1 MKLSDHRYFTLFAL
15 LGLLLCVSCRSSNQ
29 STDRENSADLRV
41 QGPGIPPHLEFAC
54 CDQGVEQM
62 QALFARPDLPTSLK
76 SLRATIAIA
85 TPDFS
90 PQRANIVRLLNQQ
103 GIPAIAWIVLP
114 TDQGYYLTADN
125 APQAAA
131 RIAAFETW
139 TAENG
144 LHWAG
149 IGLDVEPNLAELSQ
163 LRSHKWHL
171 ITTMLARSVNGGR
184 ITRARQA
191 YSALIDQIRSRGYP
205 VQIYQMPYI
214 PAERSVHST
223 IPDRLLGTVDLH
235 GDQDYL
241 MLYTS
246 NARPVGAGMIWS
258 LGPHASGIGVGSTDG
273 DTNAGTGSGPLD
285 WNEFSRDLIVAS
297 HFTTQ
302 VGVYNLEGCVRQGF
316 LPRLLTMDWSQSV
329 TLPRQSI
336 QRAAR
341 LGLASRSILWVASNL
356 IYLISAALLL
366 IAGLLWRRN
375 NRRKSAMAR

>member
-1 MKLSDHRYFTLFAL
+1 
-15 LGLLLCVSCRSSNQ
+15 
-29 STDRENSADLRV
+29 
-41 QGPGIPPHLEFAC
+41 
-54 CDQGVEQM
+54 M
-62 QALFARPDLPTSLK
+62 QALFAEPDLPASLK
-76 SLRATIAIA
+76 SLHATVAIA

-90 PQRANIVRLLNQQ
+90 PQRADIVRLLNQLN
-103 GIPAIAWIVLP
+103 IPAIAWIVLP

-139 TAENG
+139 TEENG

-163 LRSHKWHL
+163 LRNHKWHL
-171 ITTMLARSVNGGR
+171 LTTLLARSANGAR
-184 ITRARQA
+184 IARARQA
-191 YSALIDQIRSRGYP
+191 YSALIDQIRSHGYP

-214 PAERSVHST
+214 PAERDVHST
-223 IPDRLLGTVDLH
+223 LPDRLLGTVDVT
-235 GDQDYL
+235 GDQNYL

-273 DTNAGTGSGPLD
+273 DTNPGTGSGPLD

-302 VGVYNLEGCVRQGF
+302 VGIYNLEGCVRQGF
-316 LPRLLTMDWSQSV
+316 LPRLLTMDWSQSAII
-329 TLPRQSI
+329 PRQSV

-341 LGLASRSILWVASNL
+341 LGLASRSILWLASKL
-356 IYLISAALLL
+356 IYLLSAALLF
-366 IAGLLWRRN
+366 IAWLLWRRKG
-375 NRRKSAMAR
+375 RRKSAMAR